1 MASCPGRIEDIS
13 SFLDGELDRDE
24 ELELRRHLD
33 DCELCAAWHDRLE
46 LFSDGL
52 ARSLGRE
59 RAPASLAR
67 RVGVLQ
73 RPTWPHRVAIG
84 LGGMAAL
91 ATAALL
97 LDRTVDRGAGGH
109 LDGRADRS
117 VDGLFQENVGDPR
130 SDRSAWATQQLI
142 EDHHR
147 WTAGETALVISSSD
161 AGEIARGLSARLPFR
176 VGVAGITGSRLRGG
190 QDCTFAEGRAA
201 YLQYERAGEL
211 VSVFV
216 APQLMAGAADG
227 NGLGEGDGDGDG
239 DEGAD
244 ADTRERCRT
253 IGDEVLCTFRG
264 PGETVAVVATRPET
278 ARSFQRAAWIVDP
291 PGHGGQ

>member
-1 MASCPGRIEDIS
+1 MASCPGRIEDVS
-13 SFLDGELDRDE
+13 AFLDGELDRDE

-46 LFSDGL
+46 LFSEGL
-52 ARSLGRE
+52 ARSLQRE

-67 RVGVLQ
+67 RVGGLR
-73 RPTWPHRVAIG
+73 RPTWPPRAAIG
-84 LGGMAAL
+84 LAGMAAL
-91 ATAALL
+91 VTVALL
-97 LDRTVDRGAGGH
+97 LGRTIDGGA
-109 LDGRADRS
+109 DG
-117 VDGLFQENVGDPR
+117 VIHEGLVEPR
-130 SDRSAWATQQLI
+130 SDRNPAAALQLI

-147 WTAGETALVISSSD
+147 WTSGETALVVSSSD
-161 AGEIARGLSARLPFR
+161 ASETARGLSARLPFR
-176 VGVAGITGSRLRGG
+176 VGVAGIRGSRLRGG
-190 QDCTFAEGRAA
+190 QDCTLAEGRAA

-227 NGLGEGDGDGDG
+227 SGITGEG
-239 DEGAD
+239 E
-244 ADTRERCRT
+244 ESCRT

-278 ARSFQRAAWIVDP
+278 ARSFRHAAWVIDSS
-291 PGHGGQ
+291 GYGIR